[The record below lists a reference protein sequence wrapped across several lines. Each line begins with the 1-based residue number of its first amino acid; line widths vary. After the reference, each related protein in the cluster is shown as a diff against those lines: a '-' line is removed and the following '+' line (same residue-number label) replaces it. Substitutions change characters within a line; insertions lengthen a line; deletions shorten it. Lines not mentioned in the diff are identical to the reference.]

1 MIETVRVTKQG
12 KDRLVTLKRR
22 TGITNW
28 NVLCRWA
35 FCISLS
41 EPSVPST
48 EQLKGEIQIEMTWRT
63 FGGEYAEIYWALLKE
78 RCKTDGLDLDED
90 TLARQFRLHLHRGI
104 GYLVANPDLTSI
116 SGLINLA
123 VGLK

>member
-22 TGITNW
+22 TGIANW
-28 NVLCRWA
+28 NILCRWA
-35 FCISLS
+35 FCVSLS
-41 EPSVPST
+41 EPSVPTT
-48 EQLKGEIQIEMTWRT
+48 EQLKGEIQVEMTWRT

-78 RCKTDGLDLDED
+78 RCKEDGMCLDED
-90 TLARQFRLHLHRGI
+90 TLAKQFRLHLHRGI

-116 SGLINLA
+116 SQLVKISI
-123 VGLK
+123 